1 MAKRHNHYEAAFED
15 YLRSRQIAYVAVNEQ
30 RRALDPGGTLKSVD
44 FIVSPANEGPIADSS
59 WEAPAWEAPTGKTP
73 AGETTAGETLSRWL
87 VDVKGRRFPSGR
99 QYWRNWTTE
108 EELHSLARWGDR
120 FGDAFM
126 GMLVFAYE
134 LTGDHSPVP
143 PHEVHYY
150 ANRPYA
156 FVAVPAATYHALARP
171 LSARWGTV
179 AVPTADFRRAARPV
193 ATALGSQPAAAAT
206 A

>member
-30 RRALDPGGTLKSVD
+30 RRALEPGGSLKSVD
-44 FIVSPANEGPIADSS
+44 FIVSPAAEAPVSEDG
-59 WEAPAWEAPTGKTP
+59 WEAPAWEPSTERIP
-73 AGETTAGETLSRWL
+73 ARWL

-120 FGDAFM
+120 FGNGFI

-143 PHEVHYY
+143 PHEVHYH
-150 ANRPYA
+150 ADRPYA
-156 FVAVPAATYHALARP
+156 FVAVPAAVYHALARP

-193 ATALGSQPAAAAT
+193 ATALGNQPAANA
-206 A
+206 